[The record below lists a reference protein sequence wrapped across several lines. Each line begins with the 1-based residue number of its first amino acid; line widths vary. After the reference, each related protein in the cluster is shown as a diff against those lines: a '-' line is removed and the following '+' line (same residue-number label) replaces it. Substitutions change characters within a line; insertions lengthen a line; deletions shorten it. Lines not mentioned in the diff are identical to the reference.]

1 MYYLNQLC
9 FVLSIIILFIVGI
22 LFVEHLDSDFIY
34 KSSITWSPP
43 SFYSN
48 IIPHGSIPIYHVY
61 VQNQDGSIK
70 VDVNTAD
77 TFYQLPSNLTVCDSY
92 DVSVQAFVKQY
103 SSPVTSAT
111 KQNTGGKIIISAYCM
126 L

>member
-1 MYYLNQLC
+1 M
-9 FVLSIIILFIVGI
+9 
-22 LFVEHLDSDFIY
+22 FVEHLDSDFIY

-48 IIPHGSIPIYHVY
+48 DIPQGSITIYHVY
-61 VQNQDGSIK
+61 VQNQDGPVI

-92 DVSVQAFVKQY
+92 DVSVQAFVK
-103 SSPVTSAT
+103 
-111 KQNTGGKIIISAYCM
+111 
-126 L
+126 